1 MWVWT
6 SFRIVSFS
14 LALPTVT
21 KATPPPRS
29 FGGGS
34 KVLELDW
41 SGQESPAQTAEV
53 CPAASLPSKQ
63 LFDCLQ
69 LLVLN

>member
-1 MWVWT
+1 MCVGVDKLSYCIFFST
-6 SFRIVSFS
+6 EASFTHSQ
-14 LALPTVT
+14 
-21 KATPPPRS
+21 PPRS